1 MCRIL
6 CQSGA
11 NVNALNTKNET
22 ALHDAVRRGND
33 VVVKC
38 LLNHGAD
45 PSIKNK
51 SGEDCYELAAK
62 MGGIMLPN
70 LSLNT

>member
-1 MCRIL
+1 ML

-22 ALHDAVRRGND
+22 ALHDAVRRRND
-33 VVVKC
+33 AIVKC
-38 LLNHGAD
+38 LLSHGAD
-45 PSIKNK
+45 PYIKNK
-51 SGEDCYELAAK
+51 NEEDCYELASK
-62 MGGIMLPN
+62 VGGAMLCG